1 MNTVNFDWRLI
12 AVVLVLFLVL
22 FSRSAQTNIVVLAI
36 GAGWALQ
43 AGLAPWRSTRGVLGS
58 SKVTYWR
65 GQRIVTKQSS
75 RGRGPA
81 LSPVQMLVSLLYL
94 TLGLGMAYAA
104 VAIFVQLARFA

>member
-22 FSRSAQTNIVVLAI
+22 FSRNPQTNIVVLAI
-36 GAGWALQ
+36 GAGWAIQ
-43 AGLAPWRSTRGVLGS
+43 AGLAPWRGSRGVLGS

-65 GQRIVTKQSS
+65 GQRIVSKPSS
-75 RGRGPA
+75 RSRR
-81 LSPVQMLVSLLYL
+81 LSLTPVQILVSLWYL

-104 VAIFVQLARFA
+104 IAIFVRLASFA